1 MARKIE
7 FDRDVVLDK
16 AMNLFWATGYEAT
29 SMTELER
36 GLGINKFSIYN
47 TFGNK
52 RALYLAS
59 LARYEQQMFS
69 QLLATLTDGDAGVA
83 AIERSLD
90 FLEQTMRQFS
100 KKNGCFMLNAGT
112 ELSSVDSDVSHY
124 VQSMNRKLED
134 GFYQALTVAQQ
145 RGEISSSLNLQEF
158 ARFMLTLYQGM
169 VTVTKVE
176 QDARTSIS
184 SIRFVKQLL
193 RQKN

>member
-7 FDRDVVLDK
+7 FDRDEVLDK
-16 AMNLFWATGYEAT
+16 AMNLFWAKGYEAT
-29 SMTELER
+29 SLTELEQ

-59 LARYEQQMFS
+59 LARYEEQMFS
-69 QLLATLTDGDAGVA
+69 QLLTTLAGDVDGLA

-90 FLEQTMRQFS
+90 FLEQTMQQYS
-100 KKNGCFMLNAGT
+100 QQNGCFMLNAGT
-112 ELSSVDSDVSHY
+112 ELSNVDSDVSHY

-134 GFYQALTVAQQ
+134 AFYQALSVAQQ
-145 RGEISSSLNLQEF
+145 RNEISATLNLQEF

-169 VTVTKVE
+169 VTVAKVE
-176 QDARTSIS
+176 QDVRTSIS

-193 RQKN
+193 HQKN

>member
-16 AMNLFWATGYEAT
+16 AMNLFWENGYEAT
-29 SMTELER
+29 SMAELEQR
-36 GLGINKFSIYN
+36 LGINKFSIYN

-59 LARYEQQMFS
+59 LVRYEEQMFS
-69 QLLATLTDGDAGVA
+69 QLLASLTDDGGGLA

-90 FLEQTMRQFS
+90 FLEQTMQQYP
-100 KKNGCFMLNAGT
+100 KKRGCFMLNAGT
-112 ELSSVDSDVSHY
+112 ELSNVDSDVNYY

-134 GFYQALTVAQQ
+134 GFYQALMVAQQ
-145 RGEISSSLNLQEF
+145 RDEISSTLNLQEF

-176 QDARTSIS
+176 QDVRTSIS